1 MLALLVY
8 LQCNS
13 FSRVHRSSN
22 MLRYREAY
30 YEAFQIMV
38 NHCTDKHKFEA
49 VFDLNDLLQVPTASA
64 CMQEVNNTINS

>member
-8 LQCNS
+8 LQTNN

-49 VFDLNDLLQVPTASA
+49 LFDLEQLL
-64 CMQEVNNTINS
+64 